1 MQPETSIFLVG
12 PMGSGKSAVGKR
24 LAHELGREFIDSDH
38 LIQARSGVD
47 IPFIFERE
55 GEAGFRERECR
66 VIDEVTQRQGIVL
79 ATGGGSAQ
87 NPDSR
92 ARLHER
98 GLVVYL
104 HTGVDQ
110 QLKRTGGG
118 RGRPLLK
125 NGNPREILT
134 QLMVIREPQFR
145 EIAHFVIDTDNRKV
159 ASVVHEICQ
168 YVAGQSPA

>member
-24 LAHELGREFIDSDH
+24 LARELGREFIDSDH
-38 LIQARSGVD
+38 LIEARSGVD

-55 GEAGFRERECR
+55 GESGFRERESR
-66 VIDEVTQRQGIVL
+66 VLDEVTQRPGIVL

-87 NPDSR
+87 NPDNR
-92 ARLHER
+92 AKLHQR

-125 NGNPREILT
+125 HGDPREILT
-134 QLMVIREPQFR
+134 RLMVIREPQFR

-159 ASVVHEICQ
+159 ASVVREICQ
-168 YVAGQSPA
+168 YVASQSSQ

>member
-1 MQPETSIFLVG
+1 MRPAFAN
-12 PMGSGKSAVGKR
+12 GSAR
-24 LAHELGREFIDSDH
+24 L
-38 LIQARSGVD
+38 
-47 IPFIFERE
+47 
-55 GEAGFRERECR
+55 
-66 VIDEVTQRQGIVL
+66 IDEVTQRPGIVL

-104 HTGVDQ
+104 HTGVDH

-134 QLMVIREPQFR
+134 RLMAVREPQFR
-145 EIAHFVIDTDNRKV
+145 EIAHLVIDTDSRKV
-159 ASVVHEICQ
+159 ASVVNEICQ
-168 YVAGQSPA
+168 YVAGQCAQ